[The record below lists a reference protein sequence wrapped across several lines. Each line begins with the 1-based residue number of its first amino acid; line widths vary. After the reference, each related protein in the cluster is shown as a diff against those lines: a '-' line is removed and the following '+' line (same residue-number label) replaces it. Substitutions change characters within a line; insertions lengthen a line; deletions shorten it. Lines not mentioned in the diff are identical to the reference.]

1 MGMDKQALRRLSY
14 GVYIIT
20 SADGDKLVG
29 CTANAAM
36 QITSEPKTIAVS
48 INRENYTH
56 GIIDKTGKF
65 GLSILAED
73 GDAKLIGKFGF
84 MSSRDRDKFAG
95 VDHLMVDGV
104 PVLTGGCGYITC
116 KVIDQMEASTHT
128 VFLGEILTFDTEGTT
143 LEKPV
148 TYDYYHTVLKGKSP
162 KTAPTYVED

>member
-1 MGMDKQALRRLSY
+1 MDKSALYRLSY

-20 SADGDKLVG
+20 AKEDDKMSG

-56 GIIDKTGKF
+56 EVIDRTGRF
-65 GLSILAED
+65 AISILAQD
-73 GDAKLIGKFGF
+73 GDTKLIGKFGF

-95 VDHLMVDGV
+95 VDYIMVDEL
-104 PVLTGGCGYITC
+104 PVLTGCCGYLTC
-116 KVIDQMEASTHT
+116 KVVDRMEASTHT
-128 VFLGEILTFDTEGTT
+128 VFLGEILTYDTEGTT
-143 LEKPV
+143 KETPL
-148 TYDYYHTVLKGKSP
+148 TYDYYHKVLKGKSP